1 MPRPHAPADTE
12 LPFMLIGADMS
23 RQRPPATHHHAGGFT
38 LLDLVIAVTILGV
51 LMGIVIPSLKDA
63 VARTHSASVRS
74 AITTTLFD
82 ALRHATV
89 LGREIV
95 VCPASASQCVGGTDW
110 SLGWIA
116 FIDADGNRL
125 HSPGEQI
132 VRQQEKL
139 PAGVR
144 LYGTVGRPR
153 IVYQPNG
160 GNGGSNI
167 TFTLCD
173 RRGPKHA
180 QALILSNGGR
190 LRNERA
196 APAAAAT
203 CANGL

>member
-1 MPRPHAPADTE
+1 
-12 LPFMLIGADMS
+12 MS
-23 RQRPPATHHHAGGFT
+23 SLLSPTARRRTGGFS
-38 LLDLVIAVTILGV
+38 LLDLVVAVTILGI
-51 LMGIVIPSLKDA
+51 LMGMVIPALKNA
-63 VARTHSASVRS
+63 VARTHAASART

-95 VCPASASQCVGGTDW
+95 VCPASATQCVGGIDW
-110 SLGWIA
+110 SPGWIA
-116 FIDADGNRL
+116 FIDNDGNRL
-125 HSPGEQI
+125 RSPDEPVI
-132 VRQQEKL
+132 RRQEAL
-139 PAGVR
+139 PTGVR
-144 LYGTVGRPR
+144 LHGTVGRQR

-173 RRGPKHA
+173 RRGAKHA

-190 LRNERA
+190 LRSARA

-203 CANGL
+203 CATGL

>member
-1 MPRPHAPADTE
+1 
-12 LPFMLIGADMS
+12 MS
-23 RQRPPATHHHAGGFT
+23 RQRSPNLCRRACGFT
-38 LLDLVIAVTILGV
+38 LLDLLIAMTII
-51 LMGIVIPSLKDA
+51 GILFGIGIPSLKNA
-63 VARTHSASVRS
+63 VARSQAVSARS

-95 VCPASASQCVGGTDW
+95 VCPASDAQCAGGKDW
-110 SLGWIA
+110 SHGWIA
-116 FIDADGNRL
+116 FIDSDGNRL
-125 HSPGEQI
+125 RSPDEQI

-139 PAGVR
+139 PAGIR
-144 LYGTVGRPR
+144 LHGTIGRPR

-160 GNGGSNI
+160 GNAGSNI

-180 QALILSNGGR
+180 LALILSNGGR
-190 LRNERA
+190 LRSDRA
-196 APAAAAT
+196 APAAAAA

>member
-1 MPRPHAPADTE
+1 
-12 LPFMLIGADMS
+12 MS
-23 RQRPPATHHHAGGFT
+23 RQRSPAICRRACGFT
-38 LLDLVIAVTILGV
+38 LLDLLIAMTILGI
-51 LMGIVIPSLKDA
+51 LFGIAIPSLKDA
-63 VARTHSASVRS
+63 VARGQAVSVRS

-95 VCPASASQCVGGTDW
+95 VCPANGAQCAGGKDW
-110 SLGWIA
+110 SHGWIA
-116 FIDADGNRL
+116 FIDSDGNRL
-125 HSPGEQI
+125 RSLGEQI
-132 VRQQEKL
+132 VRQQDAL

-144 LYGTVGRPR
+144 LHGSIGRPR

-160 GNGGSNI
+160 GNAGSNI

-180 QALILSNGGR
+180 LALILSNGGR
-190 LRNERA
+190 LRSDHP
-196 APAAAAT
+196 APAAAAA

>member
-1 MPRPHAPADTE
+1 
-12 LPFMLIGADMS
+12 MS
-23 RQRPPATHHHAGGFT
+23 RPRSSARHHVSGFT
-38 LLDLVIAVTILGV
+38 LLDLVTAMTIFAI
-51 LMGIVIPSLKDA
+51 LMGIVIPTLKNA
-63 VARTHSASVRS
+63 VARAHAASTRS

-95 VCPASASQCVGGTDW
+95 VCPASASQCAGGTDW

-125 HSPGEQI
+125 RSPDEQI
-132 VRQQEKL
+132 VRRQEKL

-144 LYGTVGRPR
+144 LHGTVGRQR

-160 GNGGSNI
+160 GNGGSNV

-180 QALILSNGGR
+180 LALILSNGGR
-190 LRNERA
+190 LRSDRP

>member
-1 MPRPHAPADTE
+1 
-12 LPFMLIGADMS
+12 MLIGAAMS
-23 RQRPPATHHHAGGFT
+23 CPRRPAARRHADGFT
-38 LLDLVIAVTILGV
+38 LLDLIIAVTILGV
-51 LMGIVIPSLKDA
+51 LMGIVIPTLKDA
-63 VARTHSASVRS
+63 VARTHAASTRS

-95 VCPASASQCVGGTDW
+95 VCPASASQCAGGTDW
-110 SLGWIA
+110 SPGWIA
-116 FIDADGNRL
+116 FIDTDGNRL
-125 HSPGEQI
+125 HSPDEQI

-144 LYGTVGRPR
+144 LHGTIGRQR

-190 LRNERA
+190 LRSERA
-196 APAAAAT
+196 APAAAAA
-203 CANGL
+203 CASGL

>member
-1 MPRPHAPADTE
+1 
-12 LPFMLIGADMS
+12 MS
-23 RQRPPATHHHAGGFT
+23 RQRSPARRRAVGFT
-38 LLDLVIAVTILGV
+38 LLDMVVAMTILGI
-51 LMGIVIPSLKDA
+51 LMGIVIPAFRDA
-63 VARTHSASVRS
+63 VARTQAASARS

-95 VCPASASQCVGGTDW
+95 VCPGGAGQCAGGTDW
-110 SLGWIA
+110 SPGWIA
-116 FIDADGNRL
+116 FIDADGDRL
-125 HSPGEQI
+125 RGPDEQI
-132 VRQQEKL
+132 IRQQEAL
-139 PAGVR
+139 PDGVR
-144 LYGTVGRPR
+144 LHGSIGRPR

-173 RRGPKHA
+173 RRGPEHA

-190 LRNERA
+190 LRSDRPT
-196 APAAAAT
+196 PAAAAA

>member
-1 MPRPHAPADTE
+1 
-12 LPFMLIGADMS
+12 MS
-23 RQRPPATHHHAGGFT
+23 RHHSPTHSPARSRRVGGFT
-38 LLDLVIAVTILGV
+38 LLDLLIAMTILAILLGV
-51 LMGIVIPSLKDA
+51 AIPGLKNA
-63 VARTHSASVRS
+63 VARVQAASARS

-95 VCPASASQCVGGTDW
+95 VCPASDAQCIGGKDW
-110 SLGWIA
+110 SQGWIA
-116 FIDADGNRL
+116 FIDSDGNRL
-125 HSPGEQI
+125 RSPDEQI
-132 VRQQEKL
+132 VRQQEAL

-144 LYGTVGRPR
+144 LHGTIGRPR

-160 GNGGSNI
+160 GNGGSNV

-180 QALILSNGGR
+180 LALILSNGGR
-190 LRNERA
+190 LRSDRP
-196 APAAAAT
+196 APAAAAA

>member
-1 MPRPHAPADTE
+1 MPR
-12 LPFMLIGADMS
+12 
-23 RQRPPATHHHAGGFT
+23 QCRPTLRHRACGFT
-38 LLDLVIAVTILGV
+38 LLDLLIVMTILGI
-51 LMGIVIPSLKDA
+51 LFGIGVPSLKDA
-63 VARTHSASVRS
+63 VARSQAVSARS

-95 VCPASASQCVGGTDW
+95 VCPASAAQCAGGTDW
-110 SLGWIA
+110 SDGWIA
-116 FIDADGNRL
+116 FIDGDGNRL
-125 HSPGEQI
+125 RSPDEQI
-132 VRQQEKL
+132 VRQQDAL

-144 LYGTVGRPR
+144 LHGTVGRPR

-180 QALILSNGGR
+180 LALILSNGGR
-190 LRNERA
+190 LRSDRPT
-196 APAAAAT
+196 PAAAAACT
-203 CANGL
+203 NGL